1 MGRGRI
7 MDIWVSDR
15 IENNLRKEG
24 WTIPKRPLEGPIY
37 FKGEE
42 VGFSD
47 NFIGLSIEDDKTE
60 AIRFLVDNEDR
71 LNLCLWNIPK
81 TERMW

>member
-1 MGRGRI
+1 
-7 MDIWVSDR
+7 MDIWVNDK

-37 FKGEE
+37 FNDKE

-47 NFIGLSIEDDKTE
+47 NFIGLRIEDDKTE

-71 LNLCLWNIPK
+71 LKLCLWNIPK
-81 TERMW
+81 KERMW

>member
-1 MGRGRI
+1 
-7 MDIWVSDR
+7 MDIWVSDKQ
-15 IENNLRKEG
+15 ENELRKVG
-24 WTIPKRPLEGPIY
+24 WTIPKQPETGSVY
-37 FKGEE
+37 FKDKE
-42 VGFSD
+42 VGFID
-47 NFIGLSIEDDKTE
+47 NFVGLSIEDDKTE

>member
-7 MDIWVSDR
+7 MDIWVSDT

-24 WTIPKRPLEGPIY
+24 WTIPKRPLEGPVY
-37 FKGEE
+37 FKDKE

-47 NFIGLSIEDDKTE
+47 NFVGLSIEDDKTE

>member
-1 MGRGRI
+1 MGRGRV

-15 IENNLRKEG
+15 IENELRKDG
-24 WTIPKRPLEGPIY
+24 WTIPKRPLEGPVY
-37 FKGEE
+37 FKDKE

-47 NFIGLSIEDDKTE
+47 NFVGLSIEDDKTE

>member
-1 MGRGRI
+1 
-7 MDIWVSDR
+7 MDDWDKILSDVA
-15 IENNLRKEG
+15 
-24 WTIPKRPLEGPIY
+24 LEETKDEFQDEWWCRQCEHGPMNE
-37 FKGEE
+37 K
-42 VGFSD
+42 
-47 NFIGLSIEDDKTE
+47 DDKTE